1 MRALY
6 FTDTYPPQVN
16 GVSVVTHLSV
26 RGLMTRGWE
35 VGVVAPAYPETAD
48 IFRAAADQVVMTLP
62 SIPCP
67 GYPDLRLAAPH
78 RRRVGRLLREFRPDV
93 VHCCTEFVIGWLG
106 RRAARAAGIPIV
118 TSYHTDF
125 GRYLAAYGA
134 PMLSGAVVGYLNR
147 FHRAA
152 HQTLTP
158 SGVVQRE
165 LVERGLRHA
174 RVWGCGVDARTF
186 HPDRGTAAC
195 RQSLGGLGR
204 FVFLHVGR
212 LAPEKSVDR
221 LLAGFA
227 RCRQVLGDDVRLVI
241 AGEGPSRRDLERTAP
256 PGVQFVGFLDRA
268 TALPEL
274 YGSADA
280 FIYASETETL
290 GLVML
295 EAMASGLPVVAVPA
309 GGVADHLRHGVNG
322 LAWAGGDAVDHLARH
337 MIDLATRPEL
347 RAGLAAGALKTAA
360 ALTWDAELDRLDA
373 MYRELIPSHPLPS
386 MHPAGS
392 LAASA
397 RS

>member
-26 RGLMTRGWE
+26 RGLMARGWE
-35 VGVVAPAYPETAD
+35 VGVVAPEYPETED
-48 IFRAAADQVVMTLP
+48 IFGAAADPVVMTLP
-62 SIPCP
+62 SVPCP
-67 GYPDLRLAAPH
+67 GYPDLRLAAPLPDRI
-78 RRRVGRLLREFRPDV
+78 RRLVREFRPDL
-93 VHCCTEFVIGWLG
+93 VHCCTEFVIGWMG
-106 RRAARAAGIPIV
+106 RRAARAEGVPIV

-134 PMLSGAVVGYLNR
+134 PILSGAVDGYLTR
-147 FHRAA
+147 FHRIA

-158 SGVVQRE
+158 SGAVQRE
-165 LVERGLRHA
+165 LVERGIRRA
-174 RVWGCGVDARTF
+174 RVWGCGVDTETF
-186 HPDRGTAAC
+186 HPDRATAEC
-195 RQSLGGLGR
+195 RQGLGGAGR

-241 AGEGPSRRDLERTAP
+241 AGEGPSRPELERAAP

-268 TALPEL
+268 TRLPEL
-274 YGSADA
+274 YASADA

-322 LAWAGGDAVDHLARH
+322 LAWSGGGAVDHLARH
-337 MIDLATRPEL
+337 MIDLATTPTL
-347 RAGLAAGALKTAA
+347 RASLAAGALATAA
-360 ALTWDAELDRLDA
+360 ALSWEAELDRLDA
-373 MYRELIPSHPLPS
+373 IYRGLLPARALPPSALVS
-386 MHPAGS
+386 PAP
-392 LAASA
+392 ASV
-397 RS
+397 RG

>member
-26 RGLMTRGWE
+26 RGLMARGWD
-35 VGVVAPAYPETAD
+35 VGVVAPEYPDTAD
-48 IFRAAADQVVMTLP
+48 VFGAAADQVVMTLP

-67 GYPDLRLAAPH
+67 AYPDLRLAAPSWARV
-78 RRRVGRLLREFRPDV
+78 RRLVREFRPDV

-106 RRAARAAGIPIV
+106 RRAARAAGLPIV

-125 GRYLAAYGA
+125 GRYLASYGV
-134 PMLSGAVVGYLNR
+134 PVLSGVVDGYLTR
-147 FHRAA
+147 FHRSA

-165 LVERGLRHA
+165 LVERGIRQA
-174 RVWGCGVDARTF
+174 QVWGCGVDAETF
-186 HPDRGTAAC
+186 RPDRATAECRGT
-195 RQSLGGLGR
+195 LGGAGR

-227 RCRQVLGDDVRLVI
+227 RCREVLGDDIRLVI
-241 AGEGPSRRDLERTAP
+241 AGEGPSRPELERIAP

-268 TALPEL
+268 TRLAEL
-274 YGSADA
+274 YASADA
-280 FIYASETETL
+280 FVFASETETL
-290 GLVML
+290 GLVLL

-322 LAWAGGDAVDHLARH
+322 LAWKGGGAVDHLASH
-337 MIDLATRPEL
+337 MVELATTPSL
-347 RAGLAAGALKTAA
+347 RESLAAGARATAA
-360 ALTWDAELDRLDA
+360 ALTWDVELDRLDA
-373 MYRELIPSHPLPS
+373 IYRGLLPS
-386 MHPAGS
+386 RALPPS
-392 LAASA
+392 TLAPSVPVPI
-397 RS
+397 RV